1 MLGTPFYHQTIR
13 KIVIG
18 FGTLFN
24 NISIRRI
31 QEDGTVVDTIKV
43 PLSYAPKEK
52 FIQRINQA
60 ASIDKPLDVGVTL
73 PRLGFEVSSI
83 AYDPI
88 RKTNTLLKI
97 KKASSDITRYNWQ
110 YNRAPYNIEF
120 NVHVFVK
127 NIDDGLQI
135 IEQILPY
142 FQPEFNITVKDN
154 TDLETVTDV
163 PIILSSITNE
173 EEYEGDF
180 ETRRV
185 VTWTLTFTA
194 KAWIYSPSDET
205 GLIRKVIVQ
214 SYPQT
219 DDLSL
224 EDRNTLTPNKELV
237 RVTIVPNPTT
247 ADPDDDYTFTTTGLD
262 LFV

>member
-1 MLGTPFYHQTIR
+1 
-13 KIVIG
+13 
-18 FGTLFN
+18 
-24 NISIRRI
+24 
-31 QEDGTVVDTIKV
+31 
-43 PLSYAPKEK
+43 
-52 FIQRINQA
+52 
-60 ASIDKPLDVGVTL
+60 
-73 PRLGFEVSSI
+73 
-83 AYDPI
+83 
-88 RKTNTLLKI
+88 
-97 KKASSDITRYNWQ
+97 
-110 YNRAPYNIEF
+110 
-120 NVHVFVK
+120 VFVK

-154 TDLETVTDV
+154 TDLGTVTDV

-219 DDLSL
+219 DDLSV